1 LRKRYYM
8 VLGLTEGASIT
19 EIKSAYRKL
28 ALKYHPD
35 RNSDPEA
42 QQHFIEISEAYE
54 YLINGG
60 ATTVE
65 KDIDEQEWDDFRRSD
80 ARERAYTSS
89 RMPYEEFI
97 STEYY
102 KRHME
107 REYGF
112 DAKYFL
118 ISIFLVFVMPVIA
131 FLFWSPV
138 AIIFIILFNLIAIPF
153 TWSWLKRW
161 REFNRSSLKIQIKN
175 WRNYFMHM
183 FFLGMAFNI
192 YLFSKYVFN
201 TQIQISDALFLYA
214 AAMIIV
220 YGLIGIKHFNKR
232 PIKKQFLA
240 FFLTP
245 FILNCL
251 FMINFNLA
259 RNPVRERFHYESH
272 SKNTLIFLE
281 NDAYDEYLMMRWFM
295 DSQSISGRRIITYTI
310 AEGPLGFRVVQRYQL
325 GN

>member
-1 LRKRYYM
+1 M
-8 VLGLTEGASIT
+8 VLGLTEGASIK

-97 STEYY
+97 RTEYY

-112 DAKYFL
+112 EAKYFL
-118 ISIFLVFVMPVIA
+118 LSIFLVFVLPFIA
-131 FLFWSPV
+131 YALWSPV
-138 AIIFIILFNLIAIPF
+138 AFIFIILFNLIAIPF

-161 REFNRSSLKIQIKN
+161 REFNRSSLKLQLKN

-201 TQIQISDALFLYA
+201 TLIQISEALLIYA
-214 AAMIIV
+214 GAMIIV
-220 YGLIGIKHFNKR
+220 YGIFGIKHFNKR
-232 PIKKQFLA
+232 PLKQQFLA

-245 FILNCL
+245 FILNCF
-251 FMINFNLA
+251 FMINFKWA
-259 RNPVRERFHYESH
+259 SNPVRERYHFESR
-272 SKNTLIFLE
+272 STTLIALD
-281 NDAYDEYLMMRWFM
+281 NDTYDEYVMMRWFM
-295 DSQSISGRRIITYTI
+295 DSQSISGRRIIIYTI
-310 AEGPLGFRVVQRYQL
+310 AEGPFGLRVVQRYQL